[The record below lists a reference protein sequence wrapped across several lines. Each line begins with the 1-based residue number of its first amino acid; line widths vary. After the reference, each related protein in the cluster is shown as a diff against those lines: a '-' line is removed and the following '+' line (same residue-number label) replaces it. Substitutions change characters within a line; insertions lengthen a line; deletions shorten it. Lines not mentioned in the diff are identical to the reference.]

1 MQVVHLQSEM
11 RMARAHAHA
20 ENTVSVKRYDGRA
33 TRQPKAFAFLMGQ
46 HRAVEKLFETY
57 EEAEGPEEKQAIAQ
71 QICLMLAVH
80 AKIEEELLY
89 PAADD
94 AIDDEHLVDEAAVEH
109 ATAKDLIAQI
119 ETMQPGAHLYDA
131 KMKVLS
137 EYIAHHVEEE
147 ESELFPQMK
156 KADIDLDAIGDRL
169 EARAKEVEAQLS
181 AGSDR
186 EIRRRVAADAKSGAH
201 I

>member
-57 EEAEGPEEKQAIAQ
+57 EEAEAQ

-169 EARAKEVEAQLS
+169 EARANEVEAQLS

-186 EIRRRVAADAKSGAH
+186 EIRRRVAAEAKSGAH